1 MRHRIRDW
9 WLRTVGSKEGQAA
22 LQRAHQNLEEAKSGQ
37 PVARGVAKDL
47 RDDGVVNHFAE
58 LIRASMRGA

>member
-1 MRHRIRDW
+1 MRHRIRGW
-9 WLRTVGSKEGQAA
+9 WARVMGSKEGQAA
-22 LQRAHQNLEEAKSGQ
+22 LERAHESLHSAQQQAS
-37 PVARGVAKDL
+37 VTRGVAKGL